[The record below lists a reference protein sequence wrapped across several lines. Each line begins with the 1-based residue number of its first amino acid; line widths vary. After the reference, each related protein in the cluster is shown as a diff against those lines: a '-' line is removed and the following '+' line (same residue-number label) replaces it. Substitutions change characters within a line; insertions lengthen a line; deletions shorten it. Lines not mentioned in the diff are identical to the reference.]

1 MGLSSRLVARAAVC
15 LPLATTMPMNAIAGG
30 ASFDEDEQQNNLPS
44 YFGFAR
50 DTHGTFLSGV
60 KVTLKFPHASIVA
73 RTDPLGAY
81 KIPVSHTE
89 PGDVDLS
96 CDQDGYRQTGLVR
109 RTPPG
114 VDEKTSVE
122 IDCTLERQ

>member
-1 MGLSSRLVARAAVC
+1 MRHPLVLIAIAGAMISLTAA
-15 LPLATTMPMNAIAGG
+15 LPMLALAGG
-30 ASFDEDEQQNNLPS
+30 ASLGEDEQENLPS
-44 YFGFAR
+44 YFGFAK
-50 DTHGTFLSGV
+50 DGHGTFLGGV
-60 KVTLKFPHASIVA
+60 KVTLKLPHVSFVA
-73 RTDPLGAY
+73 RTDILGAY

-96 CDQDGYRQTGLVR
+96 CDKDGYRQTALLR

-114 VDEKTSVE
+114 VDEKTPVE

>member
-1 MGLSSRLVARAAVC
+1 MNVLSRLLARALSCVA
-15 LPLATTMPMNAIAGG
+15 LLATIPVDANAGG
-30 ASFDEDEQQNNLPS
+30 TSLGEDEQQDLPS

-50 DTHGTFLSGV
+50 DTRGTFLFGV
-60 KVTLKFPHASIVA
+60 QVTLKLPHVSFAV

-96 CDQDGYRQTGLVR
+96 CNKDGYRLVNLVR

>member
-1 MGLSSRLVARAAVC
+1 MTLLSRL
-15 LPLATTMPMNAIAGG
+15 LAHTVFCIALSAMIPVSANAGG
-30 ASFDEDEQQNNLPS
+30 SSLGEDEQQDLPS

-50 DTHGTFLSGV
+50 DPRGTFLFGV
-60 KVTLKFPHASIVA
+60 QVTLKLPHVSFVA

-96 CDQDGYRQTGLVR
+96 CSKDGYRQVGLLR

>member
-1 MGLSSRLVARAAVC
+1 MNVLSRSFARAVSCIALSVTI
-15 LPLATTMPMNAIAGG
+15 PVSAIAGG
-30 ASFDEDEQQNNLPS
+30 ATLGEDEQQDLPS

-50 DTHGTFLSGV
+50 DPKGTFLFGV
-60 KVTLKFPHASIVA
+60 QVTLKLPHVSFVA

-96 CDQDGYRQTGLVR
+96 CHKDGYRQVGLLR

>member
-1 MGLSSRLVARAAVC
+1 MNLSSRLIARTLVC
-15 LPLATTMPMNAIAGG
+15 LPLTATMPMDVFAGG
-30 ASFDEDEQQNNLPS
+30 ATLGEDEQQNLPS

-50 DTHGTFLSGV
+50 DGRGTFLFGV
-60 KVTLKFPHASIVA
+60 KVTLKLPHVSFVT

-96 CDQDGYRQTGLVR
+96 CDKDGYRQTGLVR

-114 VDEKTSVE
+114 VDEKTPVE

>member
-1 MGLSSRLVARAAVC
+1 MDRSRRLHVIGGALIALTWASPVAV
-15 LPLATTMPMNAIAGG
+15 LAGG
-30 ASFDEDEQQNNLPS
+30 ASLGEDEQQNLPS

-50 DTHGTFLSGV
+50 DTHGTFQNAV
-60 KVTLKFPHASIVA
+60 KVTLKLPHVSFVV
-73 RTDPLGAY
+73 RTDVLGAY

-89 PGDVDLS
+89 PGDVALS
-96 CDQDGYRQTGLVR
+96 CEKDGYKQIGLVR

-114 VDEKTSVE
+114 VDKKTSVE

>member
-1 MGLSSRLVARAAVC
+1 MNFSARLLAYAGVYIA
-15 LPLATTMPMNAIAGG
+15 LATTIPVNAVAGG
-30 ASFDEDEQQNNLPS
+30 TSLGEDEQQDLPS

-50 DTHGTFLSGV
+50 DTRGTFIFGV
-60 KVTLKFPHASIVA
+60 QVTLKLPHVSLAT

-81 KIPVSHTE
+81 KIPVTHTE
-89 PGDVDLS
+89 PGDVELS
-96 CDQDGYRQTGLVR
+96 CKKDGYRQVGLVR

-114 VDEKTSVE
+114 VDEKTPVE

>member
-1 MGLSSRLVARAAVC
+1 MDRSRTMVALGVASTALTWVSPVLV
-15 LPLATTMPMNAIAGG
+15 LAGG
-30 ASFDEDEQQNNLPS
+30 SSLGDDEQQNLPS
-44 YFGFAR
+44 YFGFAK
-50 DTHGTFLSGV
+50 DTHGTFLNGV
-60 KVTLKFPHASIVA
+60 KVTLKLPHVSFVA
-73 RTDPLGAY
+73 RTDVLGAY

-96 CDQDGYRQTGLVR
+96 CEKDGYKQIGVLR

-122 IDCTLERQ
+122 IDCTLERR

>member
-1 MGLSSRLVARAAVC
+1 MNFSARLLASAVFCIALSAAIPVK
-15 LPLATTMPMNAIAGG
+15 AIAGG
-30 ASFDEDEQQNNLPS
+30 TSLGEDEQQDLPS

-50 DTHGTFLSGV
+50 DTRGTFLFGV
-60 KVTLKFPHASIVA
+60 QVTLKLPHVSLAT

-81 KIPVSHTE
+81 KIPVTHTE

-96 CDQDGYRQTGLVR
+96 CKKDGYRQVGLVR

-114 VDEKTSVE
+114 VDEKTPVE

>member
-1 MGLSSRLVARAAVC
+1 MNAVSRLLARALYCVA
-15 LPLATTMPMNAIAGG
+15 LLATIPVDANAGG
-30 ASFDEDEQQNNLPS
+30 TALGEDEQQNLPS
-44 YFGFAR
+44 YFGLAR
-50 DTHGTFLSGV
+50 DTRGTFLFGV
-60 KVTLKFPHASIVA
+60 QVTLKLPHVSFAV

-96 CDQDGYRQTGLVR
+96 CNKDGYRQVNLVR

>member
-1 MGLSSRLVARAAVC
+1 MNVLSRLLAHAAVC
-15 LPLATTMPMNAIAGG
+15 TALSATIPVNAIAGG
-30 ASFDEDEQQNNLPS
+30 TTLGEDEQQDLPS

-50 DTHGTFLSGV
+50 DPRGTFLFGV
-60 KVTLKFPHASIVA
+60 QVTLKLPHVSFVA

-96 CDQDGYRQTGLVR
+96 CSKDGYRQVGLLR

>member
-1 MGLSSRLVARAAVC
+1 MNVLSKSLAHALFCVA
-15 LPLATTMPMNAIAGG
+15 LSATIPMDAIAGG
-30 ASFDEDEQQNNLPS
+30 TSLGEDEQQDLPS

-50 DTHGTFLSGV
+50 DTRGTFLFGV
-60 KVTLKFPHASIVA
+60 QVTLKLPHVSFVA

-96 CDQDGYRQTGLVR
+96 CNKDGYRLVNLVR

>member
-1 MGLSSRLVARAAVC
+1 MNFLARLLGDAVLCIALS
-15 LPLATTMPMNAIAGG
+15 ATISASAIAGG
-30 ASFDEDEQQNNLPS
+30 TSLGEDDQQDLPS

-50 DTHGTFLSGV
+50 DTRGTFLFGV
-60 KVTLKFPHASIVA
+60 QVTLKLPHVSLAT

-81 KIPVSHTE
+81 KIPVTHTE
-89 PGDVDLS
+89 PGDVELS
-96 CDQDGYRQTGLVR
+96 CKRDGYRQVGLVR

-114 VDEKTSVE
+114 VDEKTPIE

>member
-1 MGLSSRLVARAAVC
+1 MNVLSRLLAQALFSVA
-15 LPLATTMPMNAIAGG
+15 LLATIPMDAKAGG
-30 ASFDEDEQQNNLPS
+30 TSLGEDEQQDLPS

-50 DTHGTFLSGV
+50 DTRGTFLFGV
-60 KVTLKFPHASIVA
+60 QVTLKLPDVSFAV

-96 CDQDGYRQTGLVR
+96 CNKDGYRQVNLVR

>member
-1 MGLSSRLVARAAVC
+1 MSVLSRSLARALSCVA
-15 LPLATTMPMNAIAGG
+15 LLATIPMDANAGG
-30 ASFDEDEQQNNLPS
+30 TALGEDEQQDLPS

-50 DTHGTFLSGV
+50 DPRGTFLFGV
-60 KVTLKFPHASIVA
+60 QVTLKLPHVSFVA

-96 CDQDGYRQTGLVR
+96 CSKEGYRQVGLLR

>member
-1 MGLSSRLVARAAVC
+1 M
-15 LPLATTMPMNAIAGG
+15 
-30 ASFDEDEQQNNLPS
+30 
-44 YFGFAR
+44 
-50 DTHGTFLSGV
+50 
-60 KVTLKFPHASIVA
+60 KVTLKLPHVSFVA

-89 PGDVDLS
+89 PGDVLS
-96 CDQDGYRQTGLVR
+96 CDKEGYRQTGLVR

-114 VDEKTSVE
+114 VDEKTPVE

>member
-1 MGLSSRLVARAAVC
+1 MDRTMVAVGVISTVLTWASPVMV
-15 LPLATTMPMNAIAGG
+15 LAGG
-30 ASFDEDEQQNNLPS
+30 SSPGEDEQQNLPS

-50 DTHGTFLSGV
+50 DTHGTFLNAV
-60 KVTLKFPHASIVA
+60 KVTLKLPHVSFVV
-73 RTDPLGAY
+73 RTDVLGAY
-81 KIPVSHTE
+81 KITVSHTE
-89 PGDVDLS
+89 PGDVNLS
-96 CDQDGYRQTGLVR
+96 CDKDGYKQIGLVR

>member
-1 MGLSSRLVARAAVC
+1 MSYSWKLIARAAA
-15 LPLATTMPMNAIAGG
+15 LIPLTAIMPISAIAGG
-30 ASFDEDEQQNNLPS
+30 ASLGADEPQDLPS

-50 DTHGTFLSGV
+50 DLHGTFLNGV
-60 KVTLKFPHASIVA
+60 KVTLKLPHVSFVA

-81 KIPVSHTE
+81 KIPVTHTE

-96 CDQDGYRQTGLVR
+96 CDKEGYRQAALLR

-122 IDCTLERQ
+122 IDCTLESQ

>member
-1 MGLSSRLVARAAVC
+1 MNVLSRLLAYALFCVA
-15 LPLATTMPMNAIAGG
+15 LSATIPVNAIAGG
-30 ASFDEDEQQNNLPS
+30 TSLGEDEQQDLPS

-50 DTHGTFLSGV
+50 DPRGTFLFGV
-60 KVTLKFPHASIVA
+60 QVTLKLPHVSFVA

-96 CDQDGYRQTGLVR
+96 CSKDGYRQVGLLR

>member
-1 MGLSSRLVARAAVC
+1 MNVSSRLLARAIYCVA
-15 LPLATTMPMNAIAGG
+15 LLATIPVDANAGG
-30 ASFDEDEQQNNLPS
+30 TALGEDEQQNLPS

-50 DTHGTFLSGV
+50 DTRGTFLFGV
-60 KVTLKFPHASIVA
+60 QVTLKLPHVSFAV

-96 CDQDGYRQTGLVR
+96 CNKDGYRQVNLVR

>member
-1 MGLSSRLVARAAVC
+1 MTILARLLARTGFCIALAA
-15 LPLATTMPMNAIAGG
+15 TFPMSANAGG
-30 ASFDEDEQQNNLPS
+30 TSLGEDEQQDLPS

-50 DTHGTFLSGV
+50 DVRGTFLFGV
-60 KVTLKFPHASIVA
+60 QVTLKLPHVSFVA

-96 CDQDGYRQTGLVR
+96 CSKDGYRQVGLLR

>member
-1 MGLSSRLVARAAVC
+1 MDRTIVAFGVVWSVLTWASPVMV
-15 LPLATTMPMNAIAGG
+15 LAGG
-30 ASFDEDEQQNNLPS
+30 ASLGEDEQQNLPS
-44 YFGFAR
+44 YFGFAK
-50 DTHGTFLSGV
+50 DTHGTFLGGV
-60 KVTLKFPHASIVA
+60 KVTLKLPHVSFVV
-73 RTDPLGAY
+73 RTEILGAY

-96 CDQDGYRQTGLVR
+96 CEKDGYKQKGLLR

>member
-1 MGLSSRLVARAAVC
+1 MNVLSKLLANAVFGTALSAT
-15 LPLATTMPMNAIAGG
+15 LPVNANAGG
-30 ASFDEDEQQNNLPS
+30 TSLGEDEQQDLPS

-50 DTHGTFLSGV
+50 DVRGTFLFGV
-60 KVTLKFPHASIVA
+60 QVTLKLPHVSFSV

-89 PGDVDLS
+89 PGEVDLS
-96 CDQDGYRQTGLVR
+96 CKKDGYRQVGLLR
-109 RTPPG
+109 RTPLG

>member
-1 MGLSSRLVARAAVC
+1 MNALSRLLARALYCVA
-15 LPLATTMPMNAIAGG
+15 LLATIPVDANAGG
-30 ASFDEDEQQNNLPS
+30 TSLGEDEQQNLPS

-50 DTHGTFLSGV
+50 DTRGTFLFGV
-60 KVTLKFPHASIVA
+60 QVTLKLPDVSFAV

-96 CDQDGYRQTGLVR
+96 CNKDGYRQVNLVR

>member
-1 MGLSSRLVARAAVC
+1 VIVL
-15 LPLATTMPMNAIAGG
+15 AGG
-30 ASFDEDEQQNNLPS
+30 TSLGEDEQQNLPS

-50 DTHGTFLSGV
+50 DAHGTFLNGV
-60 KVTLKFPHASIVA
+60 KVTLKLPHVSFVVV
-73 RTDPLGAY
+73 TDVLGAY

-89 PGDVDLS
+89 PGDVNLS
-96 CDQDGYRQTGLVR
+96 CDKDGYKQLSVLR

-122 IDCTLERQ
+122 IDCTLERR

>member
-1 MGLSSRLVARAAVC
+1 MNALSRLLARALYCVA
-15 LPLATTMPMNAIAGG
+15 LLATIPVDANAGG
-30 ASFDEDEQQNNLPS
+30 TSLGEDEQQNLPS

-50 DTHGTFLSGV
+50 DTRGTFLFGV
-60 KVTLKFPHASIVA
+60 QVTLKLPHVSFAV

-96 CDQDGYRQTGLVR
+96 CNKDGYRQVNLVR

>member
-1 MGLSSRLVARAAVC
+1 MDRSRTMVAFGVALTVLTSASPVIV
-15 LPLATTMPMNAIAGG
+15 LAGG
-30 ASFDEDEQQNNLPS
+30 TSLGEDDQQNLPS
-44 YFGFAR
+44 YFGFAK
-50 DTHGTFLSGV
+50 DTRGTFLNGV
-60 KVTLKFPHASIVA
+60 KVTLKLPHVSFVVV
-73 RTDPLGAY
+73 TDVLGAY

-96 CDQDGYRQTGLVR
+96 CDKDGYKQIGVLR

-122 IDCTLERQ
+122 IDCTLERR

>member
-1 MGLSSRLVARAAVC
+1 MNALSRLLARALYCVA
-15 LPLATTMPMNAIAGG
+15 LLATIPVDANAGG
-30 ASFDEDEQQNNLPS
+30 TALGEDEQQNLPS

-50 DTHGTFLSGV
+50 DTRGTFLFGV
-60 KVTLKFPHASIVA
+60 QVTLKLPHVSFAV

-96 CDQDGYRQTGLVR
+96 CNKDGYRLVNLVR

>member
-1 MGLSSRLVARAAVC
+1 MDRLLTMVGFGVALTVLTSASPVTV
-15 LPLATTMPMNAIAGG
+15 LAGG
-30 ASFDEDEQQNNLPS
+30 ASLGEDDQQDLPT
-44 YFGFAR
+44 YFGFAK
-50 DTHGTFLSGV
+50 DTHGTFLNGV
-60 KVTLKFPHASIVA
+60 KVTLKLPHVSFVV
-73 RTDPLGAY
+73 RTDVLGAY

-96 CDQDGYRQTGLVR
+96 CEKDGYNQKGVLR

-122 IDCTLERQ
+122 INCTLERQ

>member
-1 MGLSSRLVARAAVC
+1 MNVVSRL
-15 LPLATTMPMNAIAGG
+15 LAYTIACIALSATIPADAIAGG
-30 ASFDEDEQQNNLPS
+30 TSLGDDEQQDLPS

-50 DTHGTFLSGV
+50 DPRGTFLFGV
-60 KVTLKFPHASIVA
+60 QVTLKLPHVSLVA

-89 PGDVDLS
+89 PGDVNLS
-96 CDQDGYRQTGLVR
+96 CSKDGYRQVGLLR

>member
-1 MGLSSRLVARAAVC
+1 MNFLARLLAYAVFCIALSMTIPV
-15 LPLATTMPMNAIAGG
+15 NAIAGG
-30 ASFDEDEQQNNLPS
+30 TSLGEDEQQDLPS

-50 DTHGTFLSGV
+50 DTRGTFIFGV
-60 KVTLKFPHASIVA
+60 QVTLKLPHVSLAT

-81 KIPVSHTE
+81 KIPVTHTE

-96 CDQDGYRQTGLVR
+96 CKKDGYRQVGLVR

-114 VDEKTSVE
+114 VDGKTPVE

>member
-1 MGLSSRLVARAAVC
+1 MNVSARWLAYAGVC
-15 LPLATTMPMNAIAGG
+15 IALATTIPVNAIAGG
-30 ASFDEDEQQNNLPS
+30 TSLGEDEQQDLPS

-50 DTHGTFLSGV
+50 DTRGTFIFGV
-60 KVTLKFPHASIVA
+60 QVTLKLPHVSLAT

-81 KIPVSHTE
+81 KIPVTHTE

-96 CDQDGYRQTGLVR
+96 CKKDGYRQVGLVR

-114 VDEKTSVE
+114 VDEKTPVE

>member
-1 MGLSSRLVARAAVC
+1 LLAHALCCAA
-15 LPLATTMPMNAIAGG
+15 LLATIPVDAIAGG
-30 ASFDEDEQQNNLPS
+30 TSLGEDEQQDLPS

-50 DTHGTFLSGV
+50 DPRGTFLFGV
-60 KVTLKFPHASIVA
+60 QVTLKLPHVSFVA

-96 CDQDGYRQTGLVR
+96 CSKEGYRQVGLLR